1 MIISVIF
8 TFGNPKL
15 TGKPDTLSKHIK
27 SETLIFLEVLQAP
40 TLSRMKIQKATC
52 NYSAD
57 LS

>member
-40 TLSRMKIQKATC
+40 TLS
-52 NYSAD
+52 
-57 LS
+57 